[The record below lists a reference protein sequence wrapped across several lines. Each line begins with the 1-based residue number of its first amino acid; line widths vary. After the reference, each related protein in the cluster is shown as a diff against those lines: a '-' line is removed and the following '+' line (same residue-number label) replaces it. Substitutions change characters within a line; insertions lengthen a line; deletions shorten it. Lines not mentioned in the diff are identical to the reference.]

1 MVDRARL
8 GEQNAAA
15 VDGFGITFESGAEFT
30 QPIIV
35 EYSAKKSI
43 AVLRSIT

>member
-1 MVDRARL
+1 MVDHARL

-30 QPIIV
+30 QPIMV
-35 EYSAKKSI
+35 DHDFKVVDYSAK
-43 AVLRSIT
+43 